1 VLFTGKEREEI
12 VIRALNHGADFY
24 LQKGGDINVIFLE
37 LENIIKKLVDQWY
50 LKITL
55 EQSEQRYRLL
65 VDNAQEGI
73 YIIQNERIV
82 SSNIKFLHL
91 IHSLGFSSDDI
102 ETTPS
107 IFDFIHPE
115 DKKELRER
123 YYLRI
128 SHSINDNI
136 SRFRAI
142 DKNGLIHY
150 FQVHAV
156 NTEWNEKPATLN
168 FLQDIT
174 YQQSLNSIH
183 HNHENHFREL
193 VDNLPKTVIELDLN
207 FFLIYINKVGIKKL
221 GYNLENL
228 IGNTHITDLFIQS
241 DQEKF
246 IHHVSMIVNEES
258 DYSKEYTIVKKDGN
272 TFPVKVYIS
281 PIYLENR
288 LTGYRIV
295 CVDIS
300 EEMRAKMA
308 LEQVNK
314 QLNLMTNITRHDILN
329 KITALL
335 ILQSFSL
342 ELTDNPNMIEL
353 LKKQEQITKLIQQN
367 IEFTQYYQE
376 IGIQSPDWHNLK
388 QIVNSVISEI
398 NNTTFLIDEH
408 IPDCFIYTDKL
419 FKNVILNLFENTIM
433 HGDDVSKISIS
444 TEKSGK
450 NLIIVYS
457 DDGIGVPPDKKEQI
471 FNSGFGN
478 HTGFGLYL
486 IREILS
492 ITGIVIKETG
502 IYGEGAKFEIII
514 PYGSYRFA

>member
-1 VLFTGKEREEI
+1 MKSILYVDDDLQLLDIGKRLLERSGDLAVYTTCSGRQAIELIEHGSFDAIISDYDMPEMNGIDLLKLIRLQHHKLPFVLFTGKEREEV

-37 LENIIKKLVDQWY
+37 LENIIKRLVDQWY
-50 LKITL
+50 LKIAL

-82 SSNIKFLHL
+82 SSNFKFLHL

-183 HNHENHFREL
+183 HNYENHFREL

-246 IHHVSMIVNEES
+246 IHHVSM
-258 DYSKEYTIVKKDGN
+258 
-272 TFPVKVYIS
+272 
-281 PIYLENR
+281 
-288 LTGYRIV
+288 
-295 CVDIS
+295 
-300 EEMRAKMA
+300 M
-308 LEQVNK
+308 
-314 QLNLMTNITRHDILN
+314 
-329 KITALL
+329 
-335 ILQSFSL
+335 
-342 ELTDNPNMIEL
+342 
-353 LKKQEQITKLIQQN
+353 
-367 IEFTQYYQE
+367 
-376 IGIQSPDWHNLK
+376 
-388 QIVNSVISEI
+388 
-398 NNTTFLIDEH
+398 
-408 IPDCFIYTDKL
+408 
-419 FKNVILNLFENTIM
+419 
-433 HGDDVSKISIS
+433 
-444 TEKSGK
+444 
-450 NLIIVYS
+450 
-457 DDGIGVPPDKKEQI
+457 
-471 FNSGFGN
+471 
-478 HTGFGLYL
+478 
-486 IREILS
+486 
-492 ITGIVIKETG
+492 
-502 IYGEGAKFEIII
+502 
-514 PYGSYRFA
+514 